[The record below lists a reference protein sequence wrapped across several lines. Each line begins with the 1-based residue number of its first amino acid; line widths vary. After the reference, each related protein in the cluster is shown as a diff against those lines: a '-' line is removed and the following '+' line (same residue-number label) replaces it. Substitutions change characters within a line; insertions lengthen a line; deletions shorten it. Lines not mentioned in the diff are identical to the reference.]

1 MLENPRK
8 RGSETE
14 IKQVQSN
21 IATEGDGGETRVTNP
36 APLLSHPLVTAA
48 VTQPSALMASGYS
61 SCVCLFLLNNNTNY
75 FINSVQTAAGQKGA
89 SPSWMW
95 LTYLLDKL
103 QTTKPVE
110 TQSI

>member
-1 MLENPRK
+1 M
-8 RGSETE
+8 
-14 IKQVQSN
+14 
-21 IATEGDGGETRVTNP
+21 EGKRVTNTT
-36 APLLSHPLVTAA
+36 PLLSHPLVTAA

-61 SCVCLFLLNNNTNY
+61 NCVCLFLLNNNTNNY
-75 FINSVQTAAGQKGA
+75 FINSVQTAPGRKAA

-103 QTTKPVE
+103 QTTKSVE